1 MVLFL
6 WKTLI
11 NTLENKKIFKV
22 TKEQLKTMGLY
33 QPLIHSITIRLS
45 SRATPLPFFAIPY
58 WRWNAV
64 SAKLPI
70 RRLAEKLQ

>member
-45 SRATPLPFFAIPY
+45 SRATPLPFFCHPLLEMECS
-58 WRWNAV
+58 V
-64 SAKLPI
+64 S
-70 RRLAEKLQ
+70 

>member
-11 NTLENKKIFKV
+11 NILENSKIFKV
-22 TKEQLKTMGLY
+22 TKECLKTMGLD

-45 SRATPLPFFAIPY
+45 SCGTALPFFAIPY

-64 SAKLPI
+64 SAKLPARKI
-70 RRLAEKLQ
+70 S